1 MAREEG
7 EEAFLNPQIAEFSGA
22 LACSSPC
29 SCAAQFLCE
38 QHWASSHSQELVLLL
53 DDGQEVHRGI
63 APSSGC
69 ADTNLRLSLPFVGLH
84 GATALKKV
92 LPDLSKGCFSQ
103 VTSDPR
109 FLWMEISLRALP

>member
-63 APSSGC
+63 AHPELRVCRHKPEAEPAFCGFTRCNSPEKSPS
-69 ADTNLRLSLPFVGLH
+69 
-84 GATALKKV
+84 
-92 LPDLSKGCFSQ
+92 
-103 VTSDPR
+103 
-109 FLWMEISLRALP
+109 